1 MVHDLNIRT
10 KILKVPTV
18 RETDGLA
25 ISSRNMYL
33 SKPERDSA
41 TIIYKSL
48 SLARKLHSQ
57 GIKKTGFIKNS
68 MAELINSVPFTKVDY
83 ISIAKPHNLKELDF
97 IGCDALISV
106 AVVIGKTR
114 LIDNIFLKSTD

>member
-1 MVHDLNIRT
+1 
-10 KILKVPTV
+10 
-18 RETDGLA
+18 
-25 ISSRNMYL
+25 
-33 SKPERDSA
+33 
-41 TIIYKSL
+41 
-48 SLARKLHSQ
+48 
-57 GIKKTGFIKNS
+57 

-114 LIDNIFLKSTD
+114 LIDNIYLKSID